1 MKRWFAISGLFVTA
15 LAAACGSSPHP
26 QDGAA
31 PSSGRKFD
39 GASTPD
45 STGDVGRA
53 GSDASLVDVAS
64 TGGAGAGG
72 ATATGTG
79 GAGGSDT
86 GLASGGVPASDGPPA
101 SAGTSATDGPPAAG
115 GVDARNTRDATGGT
129 GPGGTAGTTGLAG
142 PADNVAEVTVD
153 DGLPGIGY
161 LNGLFATVTVCVPG
175 TSQCQNIAHV
185 LVDTGSVGLRL
196 LGSVLTL
203 SLPVLANDSGVALAQ
218 CTQFVSG
225 FTWGPL
231 RSADFKM
238 AGEQVSNLAIQVIEE
253 SSYPVPSNCT
263 GLASNSA
270 DTLGANGILGVG
282 SFLQD
287 CGSAC
292 AAPIGARS
300 ANPGL
305 YYACS
310 STKRGGC
317 VASAVPVPK
326 QLSNPV
332 ALFSQDNN
340 GVIIELP
347 AIAANGAASVTGSM
361 VFGIGTRDN
370 NGLGQE
376 TVIPLDQSA
385 TFLTKY
391 PANGKN
397 ALAFVDS
404 GSNAIYFLDSRTT
417 SIPTCSGMYSL
428 FYCPRSTMSLSATSQ
443 DVGGS
448 MTVAMTFSIANAQTL
463 FSSKNNVAFANVGGT
478 GSDSS
483 SGSSGLGSY
492 FDWGLPFFFGR
503 NVFSAIE
510 GQSTPAGK
518 GPFVAF

>member
-1 MKRWFAISGLFVTA
+1 MHGRRLRRAGLACTSAA
-15 LAAACGSSPHP
+15 LLGLGAACGSTNPGPRSNTV
-26 QDGAA
+26 A
-31 PSSGRKFD
+31 P
-39 GASTPD
+39 
-45 STGDVGRA
+45 
-53 GSDASLVDVAS
+53 
-64 TGGAGAGG
+64 
-72 ATATGTG
+72 
-79 GAGGSDT
+79 
-86 GLASGGVPASDGPPA
+86 
-101 SAGTSATDGPPAAG
+101 
-115 GVDARNTRDATGGT
+115 
-129 GPGGTAGTTGLAG
+129 
-142 PADNVAEVTVD
+142 PADNVAEVSVD
-153 DGLPGIGY
+153 YGPPELTGY

-175 TSQCQNIAHV
+175 TSDCQAIDHV
-185 LVDTGSVGLRL
+185 VVDTGSSGLRL
-196 LGSVLTL
+196 LGAVLTL
-203 SLPVLANDSGVALAQ
+203 SLPTWTDDSGVAVAE
-218 CTQFVSG
+218 CNQFLGG
-225 FTWGPL
+225 FIWGPL
-231 RSADFKM
+231 RSADLSI
-238 AGEQVSNLAIQVIEE
+238 AGEQASNLAIQVIDE
-253 SSYPVPSNCT
+253 STYPVPSDCT
-263 GLASNSA
+263 GFDQSTAEA
-270 DTLGANGILGVG
+270 LGANGILGVG

-317 VASAVPVPK
+317 VAAAVPVSK

-347 AIAANGAASVTGSM
+347 AIAASGTPSVTGSL

-417 SIPTCSGMYSL
+417 SIPTCSGMYSY

-492 FDWGLPFFFGR
+492 FDWGLPFFFGK

-510 GQSTPAGK
+510 GQSTPAGT

>member
-1 MKRWFAISGLFVTA
+1 
-15 LAAACGSSPHP
+15 
-26 QDGAA
+26 
-31 PSSGRKFD
+31 
-39 GASTPD
+39 
-45 STGDVGRA
+45 
-53 GSDASLVDVAS
+53 
-64 TGGAGAGG
+64 
-72 ATATGTG
+72 
-79 GAGGSDT
+79 
-86 GLASGGVPASDGPPA
+86 
-101 SAGTSATDGPPAAG
+101 
-115 GVDARNTRDATGGT
+115 VDARNTRDATGGT

-417 SIPTCSGMYSL
+417 SIPTCSGVYSL

>member
-1 MKRWFAISGLFVTA
+1 MHGRRLRRAGLACTSAA
-15 LAAACGSSPHP
+15 LLGLGAACGSTNPGPRSNTV
-26 QDGAA
+26 A
-31 PSSGRKFD
+31 P
-39 GASTPD
+39 
-45 STGDVGRA
+45 
-53 GSDASLVDVAS
+53 
-64 TGGAGAGG
+64 
-72 ATATGTG
+72 
-79 GAGGSDT
+79 
-86 GLASGGVPASDGPPA
+86 
-101 SAGTSATDGPPAAG
+101 
-115 GVDARNTRDATGGT
+115 
-129 GPGGTAGTTGLAG
+129 
-142 PADNVAEVTVD
+142 PADNVAEVSVD
-153 DGLPGIGY
+153 YGPPELTGY

-175 TSQCQNIAHV
+175 TSDCQAIDHV
-185 LVDTGSVGLRL
+185 VVDTGSSGLRL

-203 SLPVLANDSGVALAQ
+203 SLPTWTDDSGVAVAE
-218 CTQFVSG
+218 CNQFLGG
-225 FTWGPL
+225 FIWGPL
-231 RSADFKM
+231 RSADLSI
-238 AGEQVSNLAIQVIEE
+238 AGEQASNLAIQVIDE
-253 SSYPVPSNCT
+253 STYPVPSDCT
-263 GLASNSA
+263 GFDQSTAEA
-270 DTLGANGILGVG
+270 LGANGILGVG

-287 CGSAC
+287 CGLAC
-292 AAPIGARS
+292 AARLGARS
-300 ANPGL
+300 VNPGV

-310 STKRGGC
+310 STTAGGC
-317 VASAVPVPK
+317 QAVAVPVAK

-332 ALFSQDNN
+332 PFFGQDNN
-340 GVIIELP
+340 GTIIELP
-347 AIAANGAASVTGSM
+347 AVPPDGASSVAGSL

-417 SIPTCSGMYSL
+417 SIPTCSGMYSF

-448 MTVAMTFSIANAQTL
+448 MTVAMTFSIANALTL
-463 FSSKNNVAFANVGGT
+463 FSSKNNVAFANLGGT

-492 FDWGLPFFFGR
+492 FDWGLPFFFGK